1 MLNVEAFVA
10 DLHDY
15 LRQAIAPLTKRI
27 ADLEGELGKQNGEPG
42 PKGDQGEP
50 GFGVAGA
57 MIDRAGHLVLT
68 LSNGEAKDV
77 GPVVGADG
85 FGLEDFSAVY
95 DGERGLTLTFQRG
108 NVRRDCT
115 LHLPVVIHRGFWS
128 EGRQAKAGDAWHHA
142 GSLWIAKRD
151 TTVTPAYD
159 KRDDWQLAARKGR
172 DGEPGPPGPPERP
185 KTVALNGS

>member
-77 GPVVGADG
+77 GPVINASNCVHCKTCDIM
-85 FGLEDFSAVY
+85 DPY
-95 DGERGLTLTFQRG
+95 Q
-108 NVRRDCT
+108 
-115 LHLPVVIHRGFWS
+115 I
-128 EGRQAKAGDAWHHA
+128 
-142 GSLWIAKRD
+142 I
-151 TTVTPAYD
+151 
-159 KRDDWQLAARKGR
+159 DWV
-172 DGEPGPPGPPERP
+172 PPEGGEGP
-185 KTVALNGS
+185 QYEGL